1 MVDPNPAAI
10 PPVDTPIPSQ
20 LAPSPMPPAE
30 PVPVDGHE
38 PHTTSDHGSLDDR
51 SAFQGPWKPLPK
63 TPTPTIES
71 ATINETEASPSE
83 SPEPSTRLPSSPTP
97 SPEPEPSKA
106 PYSPTPEP
114 PHSTEPRAPE
124 TPRPSAKPAPEE
136 IAADAL
142 PVVVT
147 PPPTAKP
154 TPTPTV
160 TPAPVPVPLPVP
172 FLGSSSNASSNAT
185 QVQATVGEKSSSMS
199 IAPPAPT
206 ARSVPSKGGK
216 STDQS
221 SHESVESS
229 NNKSGGSKLYSMGTA
244 SIMSIV
250 GVVVGIAVIVLLFVA
265 ISRKNYD
272 EDSDDEDDPR
282 RLGCQID
289 GGRPIAR
296 LSPTFLMNGSS
307 HAFAASNRLGAQPAS
322 PVDLREPSTDSAQQ
336 WSGDSEF
343 LDSRDSD
350 GWSSVLESD
359 YEHGGVSRCTRDTN
373 LSSIMLSQNF
383 SEYNRSTGAR
393 RTTAL
398 GYGSDTSAAY
408 RNRSR
413 SQRNTRHERSEDS
426 TDDDLDLGNEQIDTF
441 SEVSFDVDQA
451 KRANGTALPAAR
463 STAASSFYRGDS
475 MASDFRSTDA
485 SEVAARYVAR

>member
-1 MVDPNPAAI
+1 
-10 PPVDTPIPSQ
+10 
-20 LAPSPMPPAE
+20 
-30 PVPVDGHE
+30 
-38 PHTTSDHGSLDDR
+38 
-51 SAFQGPWKPLPK
+51 
-63 TPTPTIES
+63 
-71 ATINETEASPSE
+71 
-83 SPEPSTRLPSSPTP
+83 
-97 SPEPEPSKA
+97 
-106 PYSPTPEP
+106 
-114 PHSTEPRAPE
+114 
-124 TPRPSAKPAPEE
+124 
-136 IAADAL
+136 
-142 PVVVT
+142 
-147 PPPTAKP
+147 
-154 TPTPTV
+154 
-160 TPAPVPVPLPVP
+160 
-172 FLGSSSNASSNAT
+172 
-185 QVQATVGEKSSSMS
+185 
-199 IAPPAPT
+199 
-206 ARSVPSKGGK
+206 
-216 STDQS
+216 
-221 SHESVESS
+221 
-229 NNKSGGSKLYSMGTA
+229 MGTA

-296 LSPTFLMNGSS
+296 LSPTFLMNGAPPTAAGHVFLSPTPPDGPHLLVRSGVGSLKPGASGFFGASHMSHQSAGSS